1 MELGVVSAM
10 KGDKLKDSPQWRNW
24 FARAKL
30 FARQKKVWDLVNPQV
45 KENELEQPMR
55 KPRRPQYPEDSNKNI
70 KREWRDRLDIY
81 KLDLA
86 EWEQQAKGLDAVNE
100 WIITNLDPI
109 HHASLLDYE
118 TPRER
123 LVYLQIQFARSNA
136 YEEDIRAQW
145 KQFSSSPPRKGVDIN
160 HWLADW
166 NTLREQ
172 AVSLD
177 IPEVKSANK
186 DFLRAVKTILPT

>member
-1 MELGVVSAM
+1 MISAM

-24 FARAKL
+24 FARVKL
-30 FARQKKVWDLVNPQV
+30 FARQKKVWDLVNPQI
-45 KENELEQPMR
+45 EEDYLEQPMR
-55 KPRRPQYPEDSNKNI
+55 KPKRPQYPEGGTESA

-86 EWEQQAKGLDAVNE
+86 EWEQQAQGLDAVNE

-118 TPRER
+118 TPYER
-123 LVYLQIQFARSNA
+123 LVYLTTRFARSNA

-145 KQFSSSPPRKGVDIN
+145 KSSIPPSFDTRKGI
-160 HWLADW
+160 
-166 NTLREQ
+166 
-172 AVSLD
+172 
-177 IPEVKSANK
+177 
-186 DFLRAVKTILPT
+186 